1 VLNESKVHVSKKL
14 KDFCDEESR
23 KRP

>member
-1 VLNESKVHVSKKL
+1 LNESKVHVSKKL